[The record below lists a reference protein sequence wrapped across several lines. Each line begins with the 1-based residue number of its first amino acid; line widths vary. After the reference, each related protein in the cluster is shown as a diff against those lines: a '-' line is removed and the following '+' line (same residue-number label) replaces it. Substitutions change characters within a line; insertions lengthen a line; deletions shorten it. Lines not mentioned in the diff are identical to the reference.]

1 MALHRRT
8 IAETRDNKMKIGDLV
23 QVKHEAIHKT
33 QTFIGILTDIKKK
46 KELFSDTYS
55 IVRWVTYLHVLC
67 KDKVE
72 IFNLED
78 CSVEVINKPGV
89 SE

>member
-1 MALHRRT
+1 
-8 IAETRDNKMKIGDLV
+8 MKIGDLV
-23 QVKHEAIHKT
+23 QVEKRDIHKT

-55 IVRWVTYLHVLC
+55 IVSWVTYLHVLC

-72 IFNLED
+72 VFDLED
-78 CSVEVINKPGV
+78 CNVEVINKPGV